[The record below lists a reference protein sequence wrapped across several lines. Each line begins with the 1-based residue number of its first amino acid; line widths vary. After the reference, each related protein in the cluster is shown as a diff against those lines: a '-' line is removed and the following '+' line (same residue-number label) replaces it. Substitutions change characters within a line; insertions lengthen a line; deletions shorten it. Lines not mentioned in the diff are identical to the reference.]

1 MNKVSSMDPLWP
13 DRGRPV
19 EVFFD
24 GFRSD
29 TFTLWKA
36 GWNLVLETSTFDF
49 CRDSILC
56 IFKKDDTILY
66 GTGIPYRGSL
76 EVIHI
81 NRVCLK
87 SDTPILLTG
96 SLDFRIAD
104 MSPSASYAQR
114 NLWDEPFFKT
124 LTPVKE
130 DLIVDPLTIDQML
143 EEIRRQQAPKQK
155 EIRGRKIYAHLSIAA

>member
-1 MNKVSSMDPLWP
+1 MSKVSSMDPLWA

-19 EVFFD
+19 EVILD

-36 GWNLVLETSTFDF
+36 GWNLVVETGNSYF
-49 CRDSILC
+49 RRESILC

-66 GTGIPYRGSL
+66 GTGVPYRDSL
-76 EVIHI
+76 EVIYI
-81 NRVCLK
+81 NKVCLK
-87 SDTPILLTG
+87 SHTSILLTG
-96 SLDFRIAD
+96 AFDFRVAD
-104 MSPSASYAQR
+104 MSPAASYMQR
-114 NLWDEPFFKT
+114 DLWNEPFFKT

-130 DLIVDPLTIDQML
+130 DLIIDPLTIDQML

-155 EIRGRKIYAHLSIAA
+155 EIRARKIYAHLSIAA

>member
-1 MNKVSSMDPLWP
+1 MSKVSPTDPLWA

-36 GWNLVLETSTFDF
+36 GWNLVLETSNSDF
-49 CRDSILC
+49 FRESILC

-66 GTGIPYRGSL
+66 GTGVPYHRSL
-76 EVIHI
+76 EVIYI
-81 NRVCLK
+81 NKVCLR
-87 SDTPILLTG
+87 SNTPILLSG
-96 SLDFRIAD
+96 ALDFRIAD
-104 MSPSASYAQR
+104 MSPAASFMQR
-114 NLWDEPFFKT
+114 DLWNEPFFKT

-155 EIRGRKIYAHLSIAA
+155 EIRGRKIYAHLSVAA

>member
-1 MNKVSSMDPLWP
+1 MSKVSPTDPLWA

-36 GWNLVLETSTFDF
+36 GWNLVIETSNSDF
-49 CRDSILC
+49 FRESILC
-56 IFKKDDTILY
+56 IFKKDDTVLY
-66 GTGIPYRGSL
+66 GAGVPCHRSL
-76 EVIHI
+76 EVIYI
-81 NRVCLK
+81 NRVCLR
-87 SDTPILLTG
+87 SNTPIILSG
-96 SLDFRIAD
+96 VFDFRVAD
-104 MSPSASYAQR
+104 MSPAASFMQR
-114 NLWDEPFFKT
+114 DLWNEPFFKT

-143 EEIRRQQAPKQK
+143 EDIRRQQVPTQK
-155 EIRGRKIYAHLSIAA
+155 EIRARKIYAHLSVAA